1 MKKVGDA
8 KPKQDI
14 IFKGEIMTKKLE
26 TQKLVTQLEK
36 LSRKTKKKI
45 WKDLAKRLEKPT
57 RHNVVVNV
65 EKLDKM
71 AKKFKGKTIIVPGKI
86 LSKGEF
92 EEKTKIVSINASQKA
107 IEKISEKGEFI
118 YLKDFVNEK
127 VNTKDLVLVK

>member
-1 MKKVGDA
+1 MKKIGDV
-8 KPKQDI
+8 KSKKI

-26 TQKLVTQLEK
+26 TQKLVIQLEK

-45 WKDLAKRLEKPT
+45 WKNLAERLEKPT
-57 RHNVVVNV
+57 RHNIVVNV

-92 EEKTKIVSINASQKA
+92 GEKAKIVSITASQKA
-107 IEKISEKGEFI
+107 IEKISEKGEFA
-118 YLKDFVNEK
+118 YLKNFINEK
-127 VNTKDLVLVK
+127 INTKDLVLVK